1 VYLHVLAETGL
12 LGLLTWC
19 YLWFA
24 IAMQL
29 LRAWKGADPPR
40 RAALAGAFWAIL
52 AFLVLS
58 ISEVMIGP
66 RVYASFR
73 MSLTLALIVALGL
86 SECGRAARRPAAAA
100 LD

>member
-86 SECGRAARRPAAAA
+86 SECGRAARRRAAAA